1 MAAGCWKAQWICFLA
16 MVFAR
21 STRALVLQHNAS
33 KMSMHSSSWSASMS
47 SGTIS
52 TSSSQCTTYNAFRQ
66 SLTGSY
72 LSATAGGVTHTC
84 SSATAIVAAFS
95 SGSSGSWDCDG
106 HTWRVGNCAVSGT
119 ESEICVDCA
128 SICNCNSG
136 LSIRPCIGNT
146 NWGGYSTT
154 CGAGATTL
162 SIQLPAANPAT
173 VPVQWRSR
181 KEAECRKSA
190 TPTSGLNWDG
200 S

>member
-47 SGTIS
+47 SGMS
-52 TSSSQCTTYNAFRQ
+52 SGPASSQCTTYNAFRQ

-106 HTWRVGNCAVSGT
+106 HTWRVGSCSGT
-119 ESEICVDCA
+119 EICVDCS
-128 SICNCNSG
+128 SICSCASS
-136 LSIRPCIGNT
+136 LSIRPCIGNN
-146 NWGGYSTT
+146 NWGGYPTT